1 MSYENSL
8 KALVGPV
15 SKPILISG
23 MYRSGTTWVGKVVKS
38 SKNVN
43 YYAEPFNFKI
53 KQNKLL
59 FNDQPNI
66 WFMNLNYINDLN
78 YEKGLSMIIN
88 QKFTSLRP
96 KAIKEILYYV
106 KFNLK
111 YRNSKRVLIKD
122 PISIFSADWINK
134 KFSTQNIIIYR
145 KPESFIASLKNN
157 NWHFDFNNFLKQEE
171 FVSNEL
177 SEYKQEID
185 FHSKNHNKN
194 KNDLISSSVLLWK
207 ILAEKII
214 FYKKNYPNWKFFS
227 YEDLSNHPQ
236 KILKFCLNI

>member
-8 KALVGPV
+8 NALVGPV

-88 QKFTSLRP
+88 QKFN
-96 KAIKEILYYV
+96 IKY
-106 KFNLK
+106 
-111 YRNSKRVLIKD
+111 D
-122 PISIFSADWINK
+122 
-134 KFSTQNIIIYR
+134 STQG
-145 KPESFIASLKNN
+145 
-157 NWHFDFNNFLKQEE
+157 
-171 FVSNEL
+171 
-177 SEYKQEID
+177 
-185 FHSKNHNKN
+185 
-194 KNDLISSSVLLWK
+194 
-207 ILAEKII
+207 
-214 FYKKNYPNWKFFS
+214 
-227 YEDLSNHPQ
+227 
-236 KILKFCLNI
+236 